1 MWGVGIIAYI
11 LLTGEHPFEED
22 MCHHFSEEMQ
32 ESRKK
37 SCIKHTKLYPNEV
50 EKLLKEPEGE

>member
-22 MCHHFSEEMQ
+22 ICHNFSD
-32 ESRKK
+32 
-37 SCIKHTKLYPNEV
+37 
-50 EKLLKEPEGE
+50 